1 MHRHISIHP
10 QGQQD
15 NPVTFYTY
23 YTYTGKKIRPHS
35 TLNFSKQWEKVFYWS
50 RPEEVRKAKLS
61 DEIFSQK
68 Y

>member
-1 MHRHISIHP
+1 MHRHTSIHP

-35 TLNFSKQWEKVFYWS
+35 TLNFSKSGKKFFTGADPKRSGRQN
-50 RPEEVRKAKLS
+50 
-61 DEIFSQK
+61 
-68 Y
+68 